1 MIYRDHQLE
10 SVSHCIIIITSRV
23 SRSLIQFKTI
33 NRSQQESLINGFD
46 PSPFQTIA
54 KSNEIVNLPT
64 TKRCSHHRSLFQAI
78 GEALRK
84 PKYEILSRHDDH
96 LSQTA
101 RVSFLMPHAGQLSH
115 KLSTQIMR
123 HHRSIVV
130 ADTDFFSLL
139 FSRKQFA

>member
-64 TKRCSHHRSLFQAI
+64 TNRCSLFQAI

-84 PKYEILSRHDDH
+84 PKCEILSRHDDH